1 MALVRYWAR
10 DVFTDSE
17 VGDYFNE
24 HFISLKVDCEKGEGP
39 RLRERF
45 GVAGFPT
52 LLFLNGEGE
61 VVSKMVGA
69 SKQPVFLQKV
79 KEGLDPN
86 TSVYG
91 KEKQYKAGKRDRAFV
106 LDLITSYRNQREY
119 KKSREVSL
127 ELLATLSEKELADR
141 RDVGSGSGL
150 FCVRL
155 WFGMVE
161 FYPETQ

>member
-1 MALVRYWAR
+1 
-10 DVFTDSE
+10 
-17 VGDYFNE
+17 
-24 HFISLKVDCEKGEGP
+24 
-39 RLRERF
+39 
-45 GVAGFPT
+45 
-52 LLFLNGEGE
+52 
-61 VVSKMVGA
+61 MVGA

-127 ELLATLSEKELADR
+127 ELLATLSEKELLTEEMWKWFRIILCPAM
-141 RDVGSGSGL
+141 
-150 FCVRL
+150 
-155 WFGMVE
+155 FGMVE